1 MLDLGEAIFDFSME
15 VHRRGL
21 LGSLQN
27 LIISFSRDWRCKIV
41 VAQGKYQSLQVI
53 NYSNL
58 KVLKLR
64 WKRNP
69 RSKFLMRYCWRF
81 DFMHKFVL
89 NSNTTDAVTV
99 LGRSHSN
106 SERGHWEKVKKVVRD
121 LQHVMLTFSNND
133 HCDS

>member
-1 MLDLGEAIFDFSME
+1 ME
-15 VHRRGL
+15 
-21 LGSLQN
+21 
-27 LIISFSRDWRCKIV
+27 KE
-41 VAQGKYQSLQVI
+41 
-53 NYSNL
+53 
-58 KVLKLR
+58 
-64 WKRNP
+64 
-69 RSKFLMRYCWRF
+69 SKKQIPYALRF

-106 SERGHWEKVKKVVRD
+106 SERGHWEKVKKVVRY